1 MDFRLSEEQEIFRDS
16 VREFCAAEVI
26 PHAGRWDAEGRFPAE
41 TVAAL
46 GELGLLGMKAPV
58 EYGGQGADAVSIAL
72 AIEEVARA
80 DGSLAL
86 TVASHNS
93 LCTGHILRAGNEEQK
108 RRWVPKLATGQWLG
122 AWCLT
127 EPGSGSDAGG
137 ARTRAVRDAGTGEWI
152 LNGTKTFITQGSVA
166 GVYVVLASTT
176 PERKQKG
183 ITAFAVEADDPGL
196 SVGKHIDKLGMRSSD
211 TTEVIFEDVRLADSR
226 RLGKLDYG
234 FQDTLFILEQGRIG
248 IGALALG
255 LARGALEEAARYAQ
269 ERKQFGT
276 PIASFQAIQ
285 WMLADMATEIEAARL
300 LILRAAALQDAGQ
313 RTPLQSAMAK
323 LFASEAAMRATDKA
337 IQIHGGY
344 GYTREFPVER
354 YFRDAKLCT
363 IGEGTSE
370 VQRMVIARHLLAAN
384 G

>member
-1 MDFRLSEEQEIFRDS
+1 
-16 VREFCAAEVI
+16 
-26 PHAGRWDAEGRFPAE
+26 
-41 TVAAL
+41 
-46 GELGLLGMKAPV
+46 LGLLGMKAPE
-58 EYGGQGADAVSIAL
+58 EYGGQGADAVTIAL

-93 LCTGHILRAGNEEQK
+93 LCTGHILRAGSEEQK
-108 RRWVPKLATGQWLG
+108 RRYIPKLATGEWLG

-127 EPGSGSDAGG
+127 EPSSGSDAGG
-137 ARTRAVRDAGTGEWI
+137 ARTRAIRDPSTGDWVI
-152 LNGTKTFITQGSVA
+152 NGAKTFITQGSLA

-196 SVGKHIDKLGMRSSD
+196 SVGRHLKKLGMRSSD
-211 TTEVIFEDVRLADSR
+211 TTEVIFEDVRVPDSR
-226 RLGKLDYG
+226 RLGRVDYG

-255 LARGALEEAARYAQ
+255 LARGALEESARYAQ
-269 ERKQFGT
+269 DRHQFGK
-276 PIASFQAIQ
+276 PIAKFQAIQ
-285 WMLADMATEIEAARL
+285 WMLADIATEIEAARL
-300 LILRAAALQDAGQ
+300 LIFRAACGQDSGR
-313 RTPLQSAMAK
+313 RTPTESAMAK
-323 LFASEAAMRATDKA
+323 LFASEVAMRATDKA

-344 GYTREFPVER
+344 GYTTEFPVER

-370 VQRMVIARHLLAAN
+370 VQRMVIARNLLAAA

>member
-1 MDFRLSEEQEIFRDS
+1 MDFRLTDEQEIFREA
-16 VREFCAAEVI
+16 VRDFCAAEVI
-26 PHAGRWDAEGRFPAE
+26 PHAGRWDSEERFPTK

-46 GELGLLGMKAPV
+46 GELGLLGMKAPE
-58 EYGGQGADAVSIAL
+58 EYGGQGADAISIAL

-93 LCTGHILRAGNEEQK
+93 LCTGHILRAGNEAQK
-108 RRWVPKLATGQWLG
+108 RAYVPKLATGEWLG

-137 ARTRAVRDAGTGEWI
+137 ATTAAIRDGDAWVIDGA
-152 LNGTKTFITQGSVA
+152 KTFITQGSV
-166 GVYVVLASTT
+166 GSVYVVLASTT

-183 ITAFAVEADDPGL
+183 ITAFIVEAGDPGL
-196 SVGKHIDKLGMRSSD
+196 SVGKHIEKLGMRSSD
-211 TTEVIFEDVRLADSR
+211 TCEVIFDGVRVPDSR
-226 RLGKLDYG
+226 RLGQIDFG

-255 LARGALEEAARYAQ
+255 LARGALEEGARYAN
-269 ERKQFGT
+269 ERKQFGR
-276 PIASFQAIQ
+276 PIGDFQAIQ
-285 WMLADMATEIEAARL
+285 WMLADTDTEVEAARW
-300 LILRAAALQDAGQ
+300 LILRAAWLQDQGE
-313 RTPLQSAMAK
+313 RTPMESAMAK

-370 VQRMVIARHLLAAN
+370 VQRMVIARQLLA
-384 G
+384 GLG

>member
-1 MDFRLSEEQEIFRDS
+1 MDFRLTDEQEIFRDA
-16 VREFCAAEVI
+16 VRDFCASEVI
-26 PHAGRWDAEGRFPAE
+26 PYAGKWDAEEKFPAQ

-108 RRWVPKLATGQWLG
+108 RRYIPKLATGEWLG

-137 ARTRAVRDAGTGEWI
+137 ARTRAIRDTGTGDWVI
-152 LNGTKTFITQGSVA
+152 NGTKTFITQGSVA

-176 PERKQKG
+176 PERNQKG
-183 ITAFAVEADDPGL
+183 ITAFAVERDDPGL
-196 SVGKHIDKLGMRSSD
+196 SVGRHIEKLGMRSSD
-211 TTEVIFEDVRLADSR
+211 TTEVIFEDVRVPDSR
-226 RLGKLDYG
+226 RLGEVDFG
-234 FQDTLFILEQGRIG
+234 FRDTLFILEQGRIG

-255 LARGALEEAARYAQ
+255 LARGALEEAAKYAQ
-269 ERKQFGT
+269 DRKQFGT
-276 PIASFQAIQ
+276 PIAKFQAIQ

-300 LILRAAALQDAGQ
+300 LILRAAAGQDAGR
-313 RTPLQSAMAK
+313 RTPTQSAMAK
-323 LFASEAAMRATDKA
+323 LFASEVAMRATDKA

-370 VQRMVIARHLLAAN
+370 VQRMVIARNLLAGMA
-384 G
+384 

>member
-1 MDFRLSEEQEIFRDS
+1 MDLRLTDEQEIFRDA
-16 VREFCAAEVI
+16 VRDFCAAEVI
-26 PHAGRWDAEGRFPAE
+26 PHAGRWDAEESFPTE

-46 GELGLLGMKAPV
+46 GELGLLGMKAPQ

-108 RRWVPKLATGQWLG
+108 RRYVPKLATGQWLG

-137 ARTRAVRDAGTGEWI
+137 ATTRAVRDASSGDWVI
-152 LNGTKTFITQGSVA
+152 NGAKTFITQGSVA

-183 ITAFAVEADDPGL
+183 ITAFAVEADDKGL
-196 SVGKHIDKLGMRSSD
+196 SVGKHIEKLGMRSSD
-211 TTEVIFEDVRLADSR
+211 TTEVIFEDVRIPDSR
-226 RLGKLDYG
+226 RLGALDYG
-234 FQDTLFILEQGRIG
+234 FADTLFILEQGRIG

-269 ERKQFGT
+269 ERKQFGV
-276 PIASFQAIQ
+276 PIAKFQAIQ

-300 LILRAAALQDAGQ
+300 LILRAASMQDAGH
-313 RTPLQSAMAK
+313 RTPTESAMAK

-370 VQRMVIARHLLAAN
+370 VQRMVIARNLLAGA
-384 G
+384 